1 MRKSVEL
8 NKRTSN
14 RDNLLWVLI
23 VIPYLALIPA
33 IWYYNKILKDVN
45 NASIIV
51 ISKQNMNLKLFNYKG
66 QLLQTS
72 KIACG
77 KNEGDKN
84 NVGDMKTPEGVFNIA
99 DIEDA
104 ATWTHDFKDGNGVI
118 KGAYGPYFIRIN
130 IPGKSGIGIHGTHD
144 ENSLGKRVT
153 EGCIRLKNDDLQ
165 QLVKHVSTSSVV
177 VITPGINDVKAN
189 MDSVKYK

>member
-1 MRKSVEL
+1 MKPGSKNYIL
-8 NKRTSN
+8 W
-14 RDNLLWVLI
+14 LLI
-23 VIPYLALIPA
+23 FIPYILLIPA
-33 IWYYNKILKDVN
+33 GWYYTNMIKGIS
-45 NASIIV
+45 NATFIV
-51 ISKQNMNLKLFNYKG
+51 ISKQDMVLKLYNYKG
-66 QLLQTS
+66 ELLQTS

-118 KGAYGPYFIRIN
+118 KGAYGPYFIRLN

-144 ENSLGKRVT
+144 NNSLGKRVT
-153 EGCIRLKNDDLQ
+153 EGCIRLKNEDLQ
-165 QLVKHVSTSSVV
+165 QLVKHVSASSVV
-177 VITPGINDVKAN
+177 VLTPGINDVKAN
-189 MDSVKYK
+189 MDTIKLK